1 MFPDIFGWMR
11 IAGVAALVAGV
22 VGVIAYTK
30 GNMDGRAYERAKQVR
45 EAMEA
50 IEERGRINEEVRE
63 LDNCDLLRELGVSGM
78 PEHCPDSGGGL

>member
-11 IAGVAALVAGV
+11 IAGISALVAGV

-63 LDNCDLLRELGVSGM
+63 LDDGSLVCDIL
-78 PEHCPDSGGGL
+78 GGLPDGCH

>member
-11 IAGVAALVAGV
+11 IAGIAALVAGV
-22 VGVIAYTK
+22 VGVIAYAK

-63 LDNCDLLRELGVSGM
+63 LDDGSLVCDIL
-78 PEHCPDSGGGL
+78 GGLPDGCH